1 MNVTLRQIRAF
12 LAVAEL
18 GRFNLAAGAL
28 GLTQAAVSLLI
39 KDLEQELGVRL
50 FDRHTR
56 KVNLTDIGIE
66 FLPQARKAMEDLDLA
81 TRSVRERAQLKKGKV
96 VVASSIIFSSTTI
109 PALIARFL
117 DQYPGI
123 SVGLRDMPEE
133 EIRPALL
140 RNEADIALGTL
151 LDHDPEIRSQ
161 PVSQDRLMLICRAD
175 HPLAARQAIGWTDL
189 SDQKLIVLA
198 LDNPLRQ
205 IVERTMIGVAPYFLP
220 AYDVRFSTTAIGMVA
235 AGLGVSVLPENSME
249 LTSAAGVCSVAL
261 SDPIITR
268 DICVMQ
274 HKWRS
279 LSPPAERLKEIILA
293 AFPEAAAASRPA
305 SDP

>member
-18 GRFNLAAGAL
+18 GRFNLAASAL

-39 KDLEQELGVRL
+39 KDLELELGVRL

-56 KVNLTDIGIE
+56 KVNLTDIGID

-81 TRSVRERAQLKKGKV
+81 TRNVRERALLKKGRV
-96 VVASSIIFSSTTI
+96 TVASSIIFSATTI
-109 PALIARFL
+109 PALIDRFL
-117 DQYPGI
+117 EQHPGI

-151 LDHDPEIRSQ
+151 LDDDPEIASL
-161 PVSQDRLMLICRAD
+161 PVSKDRLTLICRAD
-175 HPLAARQAIGWTDL
+175 HPLAARQALGWADL
-189 SDQKLIVLA
+189 ADQPLIVLA
-198 LDNPLRQ
+198 QDNPLRQ
-205 IVERTMIGVAPYFLP
+205 IVERTMIGVAPEFLP

-235 AGLGVSVLPENSME
+235 AGLGVTVLPENSME
-249 LTSAAGVCSVAL
+249 LTAAAGVCSVAL
-261 SDPIITR
+261 TDPVITR
-268 DICVMQ
+268 NICVMQ

-279 LSPPAERLKEIILA
+279 LSPPAERLKEILLA
-293 AFPEAAAASRPA
+293 AFPETVPSAP
-305 SDP
+305 